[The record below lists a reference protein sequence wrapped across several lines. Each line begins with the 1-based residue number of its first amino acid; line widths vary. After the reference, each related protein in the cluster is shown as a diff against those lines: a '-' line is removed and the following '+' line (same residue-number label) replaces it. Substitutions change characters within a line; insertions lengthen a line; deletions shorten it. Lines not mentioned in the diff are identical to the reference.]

1 MNRRALAAWLAN
13 LILLAALFA
22 IVGWPLT
29 ATVLESSGIAIS
41 PSSLPP
47 GELLLP
53 PADEAA
59 QLANRPW
66 NLAKNSLALV
76 GLTEAIAMPLGILLA
91 VILVRT
97 RVWGRRLWLGILA
110 ALLFVPMPLHA
121 TAWLGAIGNAG
132 RSQAI
137 GAVPILVGIP
147 GAAFVHAVAAIP
159 WIVFL
164 VGIGL
169 RHVERGLEESARLD
183 LPLWRVLWSITLRRS
198 LGAIVA
204 ALLAVAVLTAGDMTV
219 TDLLQV
225 RTYSE
230 EVYIQ
235 SQLGDGPLAAA
246 RVALPPLVVLMPLLL
261 GCGWW
266 LTRFDPARVASAQS
280 RIERWELG
288 AWRFPVSLFAGGV
301 VGGLL
306 GIPLYALCWRAGR
319 VADPSSPLAA
329 PLHWSVSG
337 LAGTLKGAWVDVTMA
352 SYLMPS
358 PLLSSVAWG
367 TAAAT
372 VVTILAW
379 IMAWKARDRGTWQ
392 AIIGT
397 CVALLLAAP
406 GPITGM
412 ALQLAYRD
420 AAIVERRSLIY
431 DTPVIVVL
439 ALTARALPYAVLIFW
454 PPLRAIPTAFLE
466 GARVD
471 GYRTWKVAVPL
482 SRGAIATAWG
492 VAFVLAFGE
501 LPASNIVSPPAVQTL
516 PIFVWRLLHTGVE
529 SHLAGVGLILLLIF
543 GAVSLLS
550 ARPLERLLE

>member
-1 MNRRALAAWLAN
+1 MNWRAVEAWLAN
-13 LILLAALFA
+13 SALLTALILV
-22 IVGWPLT
+22 VGWPLT
-29 ATVLESSGIAIS
+29 ATVLESAGIAVS
-41 PSSLPP
+41 PSILPP
-47 GELLLP
+47 GELLFP

-59 QLANRPW
+59 QIAKRPW
-66 NLAKNSLALV
+66 HLAKNSLALV
-76 GLTEAIAMPLGILLA
+76 GLTELIAMPMGILLA

-97 RVWGRRLWLGILA
+97 NAWGRRLWLGVLA

-164 VGIGL
+164 VGIGV
-169 RHVERGLEESARLD
+169 RHVEGDLEESARID
-183 LPLWRVLWSITLRRS
+183 LPLWRVLWTITLRRS

-204 ALLAVAVLTAGDMTV
+204 ASLAVAVLTAGDMTV

-246 RVALPPLVVLMPLLL
+246 QVALPPLAVLMPLLL
-261 GCGWW
+261 GCVLW
-266 LTRFDPARVASAQS
+266 LTSFDPARVASPQS
-280 RIERWELG
+280 RAGRWTLS
-288 AWRFPVSLFAGGV
+288 AWKWPVGLFAGGV

-319 VADPSSPLAA
+319 VADPSSPLGS
-329 PLHWSVSG
+329 PLHWSLGG
-337 LAGTLKGAWVDVTMA
+337 LVGTLKGAWVDVTMA

-367 TAAAT
+367 SAAAT

-379 IMAWKARDRGTWQ
+379 SMAWKARNRGIWQ

-420 AAIVERRSLIY
+420 AVIVERRSLIY

-439 ALTARALPYAVLIFW
+439 ALTARTLPYAVLILW
-454 PPLRAIPTAFLE
+454 PPLRAIPRAFLE
-466 GARVD
+466 GARID
-471 GYRTWKVAVPL
+471 GYQPWKVAIPL
-482 SRGAIATAWG
+482 SRGATATTWG

-501 LPASNIVSPPAVQTL
+501 LPATNIVSPPAVQTL

-529 SHLAGVGLILLLIF
+529 SHLAGVGLILLVIF
-543 GAVSLLS
+543 GTVSLLS
-550 ARPLERLLE
+550 ARPLERLME